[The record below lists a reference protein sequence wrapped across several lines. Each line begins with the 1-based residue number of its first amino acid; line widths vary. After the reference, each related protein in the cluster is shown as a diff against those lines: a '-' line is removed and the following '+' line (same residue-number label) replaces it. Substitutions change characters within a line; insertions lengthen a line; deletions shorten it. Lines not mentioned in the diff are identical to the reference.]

1 MTAVT
6 EPAVTEPL
14 TLPCGVTVKNRLL
27 KGAMSEALGRR
38 DHAPRPEL
46 PALYRRWAEGGTGI
60 LLTGNVMVDARALGE
75 PGNVVLEDER
85 HLAEFHAWAVQGS
98 RNGAALW
105 MQLNHPGKQAPRG
118 LNAGGTVAPSAVPYP
133 GGMARAF
140 ETPRA
145 LTVSEIH
152 DLTARFARSARLAQR
167 AGFGGVQ
174 LHAAHGYL
182 MSQFLSP
189 RHNVRRDEY
198 GGSLE
203 NRMRF
208 VLETFRAVRAAVGP
222 HFPVSVKLNSSD
234 FVRGGFSE
242 EDSLAVVA
250 ALGEQGCDLIE
261 ISGGTYEKPMM
272 MLGSR
277 ERGGFFADFAGRA
290 RAAAGVPLC
299 VTGGFRDAATIRQ
312 ALASGAA
319 DVVGLARPLVTD
331 PQFSARV
338 LRGEDVS
345 SEVRP
350 LRTGVALLDGT
361 GYLEIAWYEDAMRRL
376 ARGEQVRAS
385 EAPLLALARIA
396 AETGLGAVLKRRRA

>member
-1 MTAVT
+1 MTGPT
-6 EPAVTEPL
+6 DPL

-46 PALYRRWAEGGTGI
+46 PALYARWAQGGTGI

-85 HLAEFHAWAVQGS
+85 HLAEFHAWAVQGH
-98 RNGAALW
+98 RDGAALW
-105 MQLNHPGKQAPRG
+105 TQLNHPGKQAPRG
-118 LNAGGTVAPSAVPYP
+118 LNRETVAPSAVPYP
-133 GGMARAF
+133 GALARAF
-140 ETPRA
+140 DRPRA
-145 LTVSEIH
+145 LTVPEIH
-152 DLTARFARSARLAQR
+152 ELTARFARSARLAQR
-167 AGFGGVQ
+167 AGFSGVQ

-189 RHNVRRDEY
+189 RHNVRTDEY

-208 VLETFRAVRAAVGP
+208 LLETFSAVRSAVGP

-272 MLGSR
+272 MLGQG
-277 ERGGFFADFAGRA
+277 ERGGFFADFARRA

-312 ALASGAA
+312 ALAEGAA
-319 DVVGLARPLVTD
+319 DMVGLARPLVTD
-331 PQFSARV
+331 PEFSARV
-338 LRGEDVS
+338 LRGENVS

-350 LRTGVALLDGT
+350 LKTGIGLLDGT

-376 ARGEQVRAS
+376 ARGEGVRAG

-396 AETGLGAVLKRRRA
+396 AETGLGAVLRRRRA

>member
-1 MTAVT
+1 M
-6 EPAVTEPL
+6 
-14 TLPCGVTVKNRLL
+14 
-27 KGAMSEALGRR
+27 
-38 DHAPRPEL
+38 
-46 PALYRRWAEGGTGI
+46 
-60 LLTGNVMVDARALGE
+60 
-75 PGNVVLEDER
+75 VLEDER
-85 HLAEFHAWAVQGS
+85 HLAGFHAWAVQGS
-98 RNGAALW
+98 RGGAALW

-145 LTVSEIH
+145 LTVPEIH

-182 MSQFLSP
+182 LSQFLSP
-189 RHNVRRDEY
+189 RHNVRTDEY

-203 NRMRF
+203 HRMRF
-208 VLETFRAVRAAVGP
+208 LLETFDAVRAAVGP
-222 HFPVSVKLNSSD
+222 RFPVSVKLNSSD

-250 ALGEQGCDLIE
+250 ALGERGCDLIE

-272 MLGSR
+272 MLGQG

-312 ALASGAA
+312 VLAEGSA

-331 PQFSARV
+331 PDFSTRV

-345 SEVRP
+345 SQVRP
-350 LRTGVALLDGT
+350 LKTGIGLLDGS

-376 ARGEQVRAS
+376 ARGQQVRAG

-396 AETGLGAVLKRRRA
+396 AETGLGAVLRRRRA

>member
-1 MTAVT
+1 HT
-6 EPAVTEPL
+6 
-14 TLPCGVTVKNRLL
+14 
-27 KGAMSEALGRR
+27 
-38 DHAPRPEL
+38 
-46 PALYRRWAEGGTGI
+46 
-60 LLTGNVMVDARALGE
+60 
-75 PGNVVLEDER
+75 
-85 HLAEFHAWAVQGS
+85 WAVQGS
-98 RNGAALW
+98 RDGAALW
-105 MQLNHPGKQAPRG
+105 LQLNHPGKQAPRG
-118 LNAGGTVAPSAVPYP
+118 LNAGGTVAPSALPYP
-133 GGMARAF
+133 GSMARAF
-140 ETPRA
+140 EMPRA
-145 LTVSEIH
+145 LTVPEIH

-182 MSQFLSP
+182 LSQFLSP
-189 RHNVRRDEY
+189 RHNVREDEY

-208 VLETFRAVRAAVGP
+208 LLETFDAVRAAVGP

-242 EDSLAVVA
+242 DDSLAVVA
-250 ALGEQGCDLIE
+250 ALGARGCDLIE

-272 MLGSR
+272 MLGQG

-312 ALASGAA
+312 TLASGAA
-319 DVVGLARPLVTD
+319 DVVGLGRPLVAD
-331 PQFSARV
+331 PAFSARM

-350 LRTGVALLDGT
+350 LKTGIGLLDGS

-376 ARGEQVRAS
+376 ARGEQVRAG
-385 EAPLLALARIA
+385 EAPLLALARSA
-396 AETGLGAVLKRRRA
+396 AETGLGSVLRRRRA

>member
-1 MTAVT
+1 MIAVT
-6 EPAVTEPL
+6 DPL
-14 TLPCGVTVKNRLL
+14 TLPCGVTIKNRLL
-27 KGAMSEALGRR
+27 KGAMSEALGTR

-46 PALYRRWAEGGTGI
+46 PALYARWARGGTGI

-85 HLAEFHAWAVQGS
+85 HLAEFHTWAVQGS
-98 RNGAALW
+98 RDGAALW
-105 MQLNHPGKQAPRG
+105 LQLNHPGKQAPRG
-118 LNAGGTVAPSAVPYP
+118 LNAGGTVAPSALPYP
-133 GGMARAF
+133 GSMARAF

-145 LTVSEIH
+145 LTVPEIH

-189 RHNVRRDEY
+189 RHNVREDEY

-208 VLETFRAVRAAVGP
+208 LLETFDAVRAAVGP

-242 EDSLAVVA
+242 DDSLAVVA
-250 ALGEQGCDLIE
+250 ALGARGCDLIE

-272 MLGSR
+272 MLGQG

-312 ALASGAA
+312 TLASGAA
-319 DVVGLARPLVTD
+319 DMVGLGRPLVTD
-331 PQFSARV
+331 PAFSARV

-350 LRTGVALLDGT
+350 LKTGIGLLDGS

-376 ARGEQVRAS
+376 ARGERVRAG

-396 AETGLGAVLKRRRA
+396 AETGLGSVLRRRRA